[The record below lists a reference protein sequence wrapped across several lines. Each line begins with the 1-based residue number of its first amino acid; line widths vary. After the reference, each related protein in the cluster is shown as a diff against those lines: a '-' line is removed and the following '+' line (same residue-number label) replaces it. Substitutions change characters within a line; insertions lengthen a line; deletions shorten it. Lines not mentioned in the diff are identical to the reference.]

1 MRRVDDARSARARFR
16 ATHPILQDDYRM
28 ATIEPGSPAAERDE
42 MRDEQRDE
50 KVDRKRDEKRDEK
63 RSDKPR
69 AARRSDKGDKADN
82 AGNDARMSEQRSA
95 RVAGLESYGRLY
107 GSSAVMQDLYEQIR
121 RVSVTDATALIVG
134 ESGTGKELVAR
145 TIHEESHRRDGP
157 FIAVNCG
164 AIPDELIEAELFG
177 HEKGSFTGAVQAR
190 DGHFEH
196 ARGGT
201 LFLDEVTEMS
211 LLHQVKLLRA
221 LESGEY
227 YPVGSNEAIRGDVRV
242 IAATNRDPLAAVRDN
257 ALREDLMYRL
267 AVFPLRAPPLRER
280 ERDREL
286 LAQLFLT
293 ELNDEAGT
301 QKAFS
306 KRALETVRN
315 WSWPGNVRELK
326 NAVYR
331 AFILAEKH
339 VEIAH
344 PQLVPRVKKPVTQGD
359 AMSVWIGT
367 PLADAQKQI
376 ILGTLKHCG
385 GDKRLAARTLGVS
398 LKTLYNRLGSYGAED
413 GETGAPDDTGINE
426 ADDTRD
432 TE

>member
-1 MRRVDDARSARARFR
+1 
-16 ATHPILQDDYRM
+16 M
-28 ATIEPGSPAAERDE
+28 ASIEQGSPTATRNERGNG
-42 MRDEQRDE
+42 
-50 KVDRKRDEKRDEK
+50 KSAGKSAGSDRG
-63 RSDKPR
+63 ST
-69 AARRSDKGDKADN
+69 
-82 AGNDARMSEQRSA
+82 AGNTAGAGNETGNGDA
-95 RVAGLESYGRLY
+95 RVAGLQSYGLLY
-107 GSSAVMQDLYEQIR
+107 GSSDVMQELYTQIE
-121 RVSVTDATALIVG
+121 RVAVTEATALIVG

-145 TIHEESHRRDGP
+145 TIHDRSARHDGP

-177 HEKGSFTGAVQAR
+177 HEKGSFTGAIEAR
-190 DGHFEH
+190 AGHFEH

-201 LFLDEVTEMS
+201 LFLDEITEMS

-221 LESGEY
+221 LETGEY
-227 YPVGSNEAIRGDVRV
+227 LPVGGNAAICGDVRI
-242 IAATNRDPLAAVRDN
+242 IAATNRDPVAAVKDGY
-257 ALREDLMYRL
+257 LREDLMYRL
-267 AVFPLRAPPLRER
+267 AVFPLRTPPLRER

-286 LAQLFLT
+286 LAQHFLAQ
-293 ELNDEAGT
+293 LNQQEGT
-301 QKAFS
+301 QKTFS
-306 KRALETVRN
+306 KRALEAVRN

-331 AFILAEKH
+331 AFILAEKT

-344 PQLVPRVKKPVTQGD
+344 PQLVPRVKRPVTQGD

-398 LKTLYNRLGSYGAED
+398 LKTLYNRLGSYGAQDSADEED
-413 GETGAPDDTGINE
+413 ASTPEPG
-426 ADDTRD
+426 
-432 TE
+432 

>member
-1 MRRVDDARSARARFR
+1 
-16 ATHPILQDDYRM
+16 M
-28 ATIEPGSPAAERDE
+28 ASIEQGSPTATRSERGNG
-42 MRDEQRDE
+42 
-50 KVDRKRDEKRDEK
+50 KSAGK
-63 RSDKPR
+63 S
-69 AARRSDKGDKADN
+69 
-82 AGNDARMSEQRSA
+82 AGNHRGNTGSNIAGTGNAAGNGDA
-95 RVAGLESYGRLY
+95 RVAGLQSYGLLY
-107 GSSAVMQDLYEQIR
+107 GSSDVMQELYTQIE
-121 RVSVTDATALIVG
+121 RVAVTEATALIVG

-145 TIHEESHRRDGP
+145 TIHDRSARRDGP

-177 HEKGSFTGAVQAR
+177 HEKGSFTGAIEAR
-190 DGHFEH
+190 AGHFEH

-201 LFLDEVTEMS
+201 LFLDEITEMS

-221 LESGEY
+221 LETGEY
-227 YPVGSNEAIRGDVRV
+227 LPVGGNAAIRGDVRI
-242 IAATNRDPLAAVRDN
+242 IAATNRDPVAAVKDGG
-257 ALREDLMYRL
+257 LREDLMYRL
-267 AVFPLRAPPLRER
+267 AVFPLRTPPLRER

-286 LAQLFLT
+286 LAQHFLA
-293 ELNDEAGT
+293 ELNEQEGT
-301 QKAFS
+301 QKTFS
-306 KRALETVRN
+306 KRALEAVRN

-331 AFILAEKH
+331 AFILAEKT

-376 ILGTLKHCG
+376 ILGTLKYCG

-398 LKTLYNRLGSYGAED
+398 LKTLYNRLGSYGAQDCADDE
-413 GETGAPDDTGINE
+413 DTGTPE
-426 ADDTRD
+426 PG
-432 TE
+432 

>member
-1 MRRVDDARSARARFR
+1 MPS
-16 ATHPILQDDYRM
+16 
-28 ATIEPGSPAAERDE
+28 IEPGLPAAERD
-42 MRDEQRDE
+42 DERAERRIE
-50 KVDRKRDEKRDEK
+50 KANDT
-63 RSDKPR
+63 
-69 AARRSDKGDKADN
+69 RRSDP
-82 AGNDARMSEQRSA
+82 AGP
-95 RVAGLESYGRLY
+95 RVAGLQSYGLLY
-107 GSSAVMQDLYEQIR
+107 GSSAIMRELYGQIE
-121 RVSVTDATALIVG
+121 RVALTDATALIVG

-145 TIHEESHRRDGP
+145 TIHAQSTRRDGP

-164 AIPDELIEAELFG
+164 AIPDDLIEAELFG

-221 LESGEY
+221 LETGEY
-227 YPVGSNEAIRGDVRV
+227 YPVGSNEAIRGDVRI
-242 IAATNRDPLAAVRDN
+242 IAATNRDPVTAVKDN

-293 ELNDEAGT
+293 ELNDESGT
-301 QKAFS
+301 QKVFS

-331 AFILAEKH
+331 AFILAEKT

-376 ILGTLKHCG
+376 ILGTLKYCG

-413 GETGAPDDTGINE
+413 SDTSTPDESTSDSDAGEPGEPGDTH
-426 ADDTRD
+426 
-432 TE
+432 

>member
-1 MRRVDDARSARARFR
+1 
-16 ATHPILQDDYRM
+16 M
-28 ATIEPGSPAAERDE
+28 ATIEPGSPAAERDA
-42 MRDEQRDE
+42 MRDEQRNEMLDE
-50 KVDRKRDEKRDEK
+50 RPDEKRAGKRSEK

-69 AARRSDKGDKADN
+69 AAARRDKTDKPD
-82 AGNDARMSEQRSA
+82 DARMSEERSA

-121 RVSVTDATALIVG
+121 RVSVTEATALIVG

-145 TIHEESHRRDGP
+145 TIHEESNRRDGP

-242 IAATNRDPLAAVRDN
+242 IAATNRDPVAAVRDM

-286 LAQLFLT
+286 LAQLFLN
-293 ELNDEAGT
+293 ELNDESGT
-301 QKAFS
+301 QKVFS

-331 AFILAEKH
+331 AFILAEKQ

-413 GETGAPDDTGINE
+413 GDAPPPEDIDSDEGDD
-426 ADDTRD
+426 ARDDARD
-432 TE
+432 DA

>member
-1 MRRVDDARSARARFR
+1 
-16 ATHPILQDDYRM
+16 M
-28 ATIEPGSPAAERDE
+28 ASIEPGSPAA
-42 MRDEQRDE
+42 
-50 KVDRKRDEKRDEK
+50 KRNVSNVNNESSEH
-63 RSDKPR
+63 
-69 AARRSDKGDKADN
+69 KATDD
-82 AGNDARMSEQRSA
+82 AGT
-95 RVAGLESYGRLY
+95 RVAGLQSYGLLF
-107 GSSAVMQDLYEQIR
+107 GSSPVMQELYAQIG
-121 RVSVTDATALIVG
+121 RVAATDATALIVG

-145 TIHEESHRRDGP
+145 TIHDLSARRDGP
-157 FIAVNCG
+157 FIPVNCG

-201 LFLDEVTEMS
+201 LFLDEITEMS

-221 LESGEY
+221 LETGEY
-227 YPVGSNEAIRGDVRV
+227 FPVGSNEALRGDVRI
-242 IAATNRDPLAAVRDN
+242 IAATNRDPVSAVKEN
-257 ALREDLMYRL
+257 SLREDLMYRL

-286 LAQLFLT
+286 LAQHFLT
-293 ELNDEAGT
+293 ELNQQEGT

-306 KRALETVRN
+306 KRALEAVRN

-331 AFILAEKH
+331 AFILAEKV

-376 ILGTLKHCG
+376 ILGTLKYCG

-398 LKTLYNRLGSYGAED
+398 LKTLYNRLGSYGAEESAD
-413 GETGAPDDTGINE
+413 EEDTDARESG
-426 ADDTRD
+426 
-432 TE
+432 